1 MLTALMSRVQSKKP
15 LVHHITNMVTIND
28 CANVTLAIGG
38 LPVMAHAPEE
48 VEEMVAAAQA
58 LVLNIGTLSKEQV
71 ASMLKAGKAA
81 NSRGIPVVL
90 DPVGAGATSMRTE
103 SARRILD
110 QVNVAVVKGNSAE
123 ISTLAGS
130 SGEIRGVEAVGES
143 CAALDDAVALAKE
156 YGNTVVVSGATDV
169 VTDGR
174 QVAYVGNGHPLMGT
188 ITGTGCMLASVVAS
202 FVAVEEERFA
212 ASVAAL
218 AAFGLAGELAA
229 AGSGVR
235 GPATF
240 KTCFFDELYNLTAEK
255 LEKGARYRI
264 NTLNGNNSNKG
275 VEI

>member
-15 LVHHITNMVTIND
+15 LVHHITNMVTVND

-58 LVLNIGTLSKEQV
+58 LVLNIGTLSREQV
-71 ASMLKAGKAA
+71 DAMIKAGKAA
-81 NSRGIPVVL
+81 NSLGIPVVL

-103 SARRILD
+103 SARKILD
-110 QVNVAVVKGNSAE
+110 EVSVAVVKGNSAE

-130 SGEIRGVEAVGES
+130 RGEIRGVEAVGES
-143 CAALDDAVALAKE
+143 CAVLDDAVALAKE

-174 QVAYVGNGHPLMGT
+174 RAAYVENGHPLMGT

-202 FVAVEEERFA
+202 FVAVEEECFA

-218 AAFGLAGELAA
+218 TAFGLAGELAA

-240 KTCFFDELYNLTAEK
+240 KTCFFDELYNLTTEK
-255 LEKGARYRI
+255 LKKGARYRI
-264 NTLNGNNSNKG
+264 NTFNGKNSNKG